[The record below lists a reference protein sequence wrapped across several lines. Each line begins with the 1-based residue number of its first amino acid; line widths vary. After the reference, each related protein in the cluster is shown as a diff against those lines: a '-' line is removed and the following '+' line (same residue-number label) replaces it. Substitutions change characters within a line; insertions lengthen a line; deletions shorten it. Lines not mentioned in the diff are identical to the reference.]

1 MSIFNPWVIL
11 GFVLSVTISF
21 GSGYFKGKH
30 DENVSQ
36 QLEIA
41 RLNAVA
47 RTKEAAL
54 ATAVTSTATALRT
67 SNEKARQISKER
79 DLAIA
84 SGALKL
90 RLPVKA
96 PNCTVSTPDNPTA
109 TSGDSVQA
117 TAELDREVAKS
128 LVAIT
133 DQGDA
138 NTRQLNAC
146 IDAYNAA
153 YQTITKGV
161 PQ

>member
-11 GFVLSVTISF
+11 GFVLSVTMSF

-84 SGALKL
+84 SGALRL

-96 PNCTVSTPDNPTA
+96 PNCPIPAADDPPTPT
-109 TSGDSVQA
+109 GDSVQA
-117 TAELDREVAKS
+117 TAELDRETAKS

-133 DQGDA
+133 DDGDKA
-138 NTRQLNAC
+138 IRQLNAC
-146 IDAYNAA
+146 IDAYNSV
-153 YQTITKGV
+153 YQTLKGTK
-161 PQ
+161 

>member
-21 GSGYFKGKH
+21 GGGYFKGKH
-30 DENVSQ
+30 DENVAQ

-41 RLNAVA
+41 RLNAIA

-67 SNEKARQISKER
+67 SNEKARQISRER

-90 RLPVKA
+90 RLPVKTSC
-96 PNCTVSTPDNPTA
+96 PIQTTSDTA
-109 TSGDSVQA
+109 VATGDSSQEGG
-117 TAELDREVAKS
+117 ELDPETAKT
-128 LVAIT
+128 LIAIT
-133 DQGDA
+133 DDGDEA
-138 NTRQLNAC
+138 IRQLTAC
-146 IDAYNAA
+146 QQAYESI
-153 YQTITKGV
+153 YETLKEKQ
-161 PQ
+161 